1 MLQLFETERFLFD
14 RAVPCDREALWAF
27 HGRNCNRRPP
37 SAPGDI
43 TGGIFACLAPL
54 AKPNPIPT
62 SAIRGP
68 LQDARAELSLG
79 RSRGIAGWSFAPLCK
94 RVQHLYS
101 LHSRRIVRC
110 VSLIFPPYIARPSGL
125 TACSI

>member
-14 RAVPCDREALWAF
+14 RAVPWDREALWAF
-27 HGRNCNRRPP
+27 HGRNFNRRPP

-62 SAIRGP
+62 SIIRGP
-68 LQDARAELSLG
+68 LQDARGELSPGELLAEVLRRFVNVFG
-79 RSRGIAGWSFAPLCK
+79 ATPLLASFK
-94 RVQHLYS
+94 ED
-101 LHSRRIVRC
+101 
-110 VSLIFPPYIARPSGL
+110 
-125 TACSI
+125 